1 MATSALPD
9 AIFAGFT
16 ELRRRVRQFKKRVDD
31 VQQRADAAL
40 FALGVPRADPAEHD
54 VVDVGSGSGNIVI
67 DTVKQLARRTSQ
79 GLMVL
84 LAMSILGIALWSLGI
99 FVGSALLAFVVVTR
113 GLGLRIDIPV
123 PRPA

>member
-9 AIFAGFT
+9 AIFAGFSA
-16 ELRRRVRQFKKRVDD
+16 LRRRVRQFKKRVDE

-40 FALGVPRADPAEHD
+40 VALGVPRPDPSAAD
-54 VVDVGSGSGNIVI
+54 VIDVGSGSGNIVV

-79 GLMVL
+79 GLMLL
-84 LAMSILGIALWSLGI
+84 LAMSVLGIALWSLGI

-123 PRPA
+123 RRPA

>member
-9 AIFAGFT
+9 AIFAGLSA
-16 ELRRRVRQFKKRVDD
+16 LRRRVRQFKKRVDE

-40 FALGVPRADPAEHD
+40 VALGVPRPDPSAAD
-54 VVDVGSGSGNIVI
+54 VIDVGSGSGNIVV

-79 GLMVL
+79 GLMLL
-84 LAMSILGIALWSLGI
+84 LAMSVLGIALWSLGI